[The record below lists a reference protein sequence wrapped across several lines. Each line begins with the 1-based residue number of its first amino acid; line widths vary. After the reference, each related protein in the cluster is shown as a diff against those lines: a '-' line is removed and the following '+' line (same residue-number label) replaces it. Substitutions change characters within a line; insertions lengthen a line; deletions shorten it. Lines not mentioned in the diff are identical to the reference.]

1 MNKLFFLF
9 VASAFC
15 VVSCSKSD
23 DQVLEIE
30 PVQESEE
37 VLTPDEVL
45 ALSNYFMGSKISE
58 QEATQSAVSIME
70 FLDSS
75 SGTKGS
81 KSRSIASCKP
91 VTQTKETKSGTGVED
106 TVAYVFNF
114 SDDGGY
120 TILSADRR
128 TSSVLALVP
137 EGNIDFQGEFDENIL
152 KTGAMVF
159 YGNLEGA
166 YMSQI
171 EQETENEEYL
181 LSRALEKLSHND
193 STPVTKAMIDEM
205 ELRYGPL
212 KTELVAPVTVAVRW
226 GQDNPYNLS
235 TPIISGQHALNG
247 CVATAVAQMMSYW
260 RYPKSYEWSSMLPSF
275 GAETYSTFQK
285 ISNLMSDVG
294 VGVNTKYGKTSSSA
308 YLEDVPAYMA
318 SLGFDP
324 GTYGEFNTEQ
334 VLASLEDY
342 YPVIVSG
349 SALKKD
355 VYKTY
360 MLFWEKYSHTYY
372 DDNHTWL
379 VDGAIMTYRTIYVT
393 YQGETYQFDRQ
404 NQKLLMHCNFGWP
417 ELTLDGYYDWGVF
430 DTRQGPVTRGH
441 TNTSGSKGYYQY
453 NVMCITG
460 IRRLDVTH

>member
-1 MNKLFFLF
+1 MMRCHTWQFCQYFSDFMLFCCGKCEEKCYNVDINERGPEAVMFLKFILALIPIIWLIVAMSILKMPGFKACFIAFVITFILAAAAWHLSIINTATAALEGICNALWPIIIVILAALF
-9 VASAFC
+9 VYN
-15 VVSCSKSD
+15 
-23 DQVLEIE
+23 
-30 PVQESEE
+30 
-37 VLTPDEVL
+37 LT
-45 ALSNYFMGSKISE
+45 
-58 QEATQSAVSIME
+58 
-70 FLDSS
+70 
-75 SGTKGS
+75 
-81 KSRSIASCKP
+81 
-91 VTQTKETKSGTGVED
+91 
-106 TVAYVFNF
+106 
-114 SDDGGY
+114 
-120 TILSADRR
+120 
-128 TSSVLALVP
+128 
-137 EGNIDFQGEFDENIL
+137 L

-171 EQETENEEYL
+171 EQEADNEEYL
-181 LSRALEKLSHND
+181 LNRALEKLSLND

-205 ELRYGPL
+205 EIRYGPL

-260 RYPKSYEWSSMLPSF
+260 RFPKSYEWSSMLPSF

-453 NVMCITG
+453 NVMCVTG